1 MFKKKKARNN
11 KLNHRLITFM
21 NINGKIMNKRLT
33 KSLSSTV
40 KEYYITQK
48 VNYCSG
54 SGKIQCYI

>member
-11 KLNHRLITFM
+11 KQNHRLITFM

-54 SGKIQCYI
+54 SGKI